1 MLANFGGH
9 LLVRLLC
16 TVVSARSFVRFCPI
30 VVALYGSSV
39 LLWLG
44 GGGILDHI
52 LWSSIHSN
60 STASFTVRSK
70 NLLSD
75 MVLVILHSNKCDP
88 FCLLPPSFPR
98 SSFPFSFLPLPPPLF
113 PSLSHLTSSP
123 SSSPLLPSL
132 LPPLLLPPSSSSLL
146 PISLPLSL
154 PLLPP
159 LPHQAS
165 SGRLTG

>member
-98 SSFPFSFLPLPPPLF
+98 SSFPFSFLPLPPPF
-113 PSLSHLTSSP
+113 FPSPSLSPYLFSHLFPTRP
-123 SSSPLLPSL
+123 RLGDSL
-132 LPPLLLPPSSSSLL
+132 GKVVAVGVIYFVFALIEGIVRTRSVSLQ
-146 PISLPLSL
+146 
-154 PLLPP
+154 
-159 LPHQAS
+159 H
-165 SGRLTG
+165 